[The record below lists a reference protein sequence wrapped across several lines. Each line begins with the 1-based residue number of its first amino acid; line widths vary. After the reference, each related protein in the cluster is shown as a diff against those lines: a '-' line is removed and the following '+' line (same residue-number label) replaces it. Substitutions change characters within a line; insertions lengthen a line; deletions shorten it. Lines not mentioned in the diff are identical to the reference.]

1 MKKQVITDFDVFYDA
16 VLTLKNKEECT
27 AFFNDVCT
35 IQELEAL
42 AQRMDV
48 AIRLKNG
55 ESYIDVNKNT
65 GASTATISR
74 VSKCLNYGDGGYSIV
89 IDSMV
94 DKND

>member
-1 MKKQVITDFDVFYDA
+1 MKKQNQSDFTTFFDA
-16 VLTLKNKEECT
+16 VLALKTKEECS

-42 AQRMDV
+42 EQRMEV

-55 ESYIDVNKNT
+55 ESYIDINKST

-74 VSKCLNYGDGGYSIV
+74 VSKYLNYGAGGYEVAIER
-89 IDSMV
+89 MK
-94 DKND
+94 KNV

>member
-1 MKKQVITDFDVFYDA
+1 MKKQSVSDTS
-16 VLTLKNKEECT
+16 TLFKAILALKTEEECA

-55 ESYIDVNKNT
+55 ESYIDINKIT

-74 VSKCLNYGDGGYSIV
+74 VSKYLNYGAGGYETV
-89 IDSMV
+89 IERIKD
-94 DKND
+94 